1 LMLLPRALRSRLL
14 VLVLLAFACGACSTW
29 PRGAT
34 RNAPEFPPQAAPAA
48 PRRATAS
55 NSDPGD
61 LLEARQQL
69 AQAEAL
75 VEQTRSLVAGWTGAD
90 ADLVQARGASAQ
102 GEAAEVRVYAREALA
117 RAEEALSDHYARM
130 ANAELARSYTFSG
143 LDDGQLLQL
152 RAAEEILVTGN
163 SRLAY
168 GRLRELNRQ
177 LEKRIRTY
185 TVRSGDSL
193 WVIAGRPEVY
203 ANSLLWP
210 LIWQANVTV
219 IPNPDRLR
227 RGQVLKVRP
236 HPNVD
241 EIADAVDTARGER
254 KKKPEPGTT
263 PRIGDIREA
272 GE

>member
-1 LMLLPRALRSRLL
+1 MPLPRWLFSSSSILPLAL
-14 VLVLLAFACGACSTW
+14 ACGACGLRA
-29 PRGAT
+29 PARA
-34 RNAPEFPPQAAPAA
+34 APEYPPPPSPIARPAPAPPNA
-48 PRRATAS
+48 ES
-55 NSDPGD
+55 
-61 LLEARQQL
+61 RQAQEEL
-69 AQAEAL
+69 QQAEAV
-75 VEQTRSLVAGWTGAD
+75 VEQTRHLIPGWSAAD
-90 ADLVQARGASAQ
+90 GDLVEARAALAQ
-102 GEAAEVRVYAREALA
+102 GELAQVRVGAREALA
-117 RAEEALSDHYARM
+117 RAEEALSDHYARK
-130 ANAELARSYTFSG
+130 ANEELARSYTFSG

-219 IPNPDRLR
+219 IPDPNRLR
-227 RGQVLKVRP
+227 SGQLLKLRP
-236 HPNVD
+236 HPSVD
-241 EIADAVDTARGER
+241 EIADAVDVARGNTR
-254 KKKPEPGTT
+254 KKPPPGTT
-263 PRIGDIREA
+263 PQIGEIREA
-272 GE
+272 GD

>member
-1 LMLLPRALRSRLL
+1 MLLPRALSHPRWC
-14 VLVLLAFACGACSTW
+14 VLVLAFACGGCGIRPHAR
-29 PRGAT
+29 P
-34 RNAPEFPPQAAPAA
+34 APEFPPPSAQSMPASRSLAPGNAVELNA
-48 PRRATAS
+48 
-55 NSDPGD
+55 
-61 LLEARQQL
+61 ARQQL
-69 AQAEAL
+69 QQAE
-75 VEQTRSLVAGWTGAD
+75 VIVRQTRDLIAGWNGAEG
-90 ADLVQARGASAQ
+90 DLVQARAALSQ
-102 GEAAEVRVYAREALA
+102 GETAQARAAAREALA
-117 RAEEALSDHYARM
+117 RAEAALSDHYARL
-130 ANAELARSYTFSG
+130 ANQELARSYGYSG

-210 LIWQANVTV
+210 LIWQANATI
-219 IPNPDRLR
+219 IPDPNRLR
-227 RGQVLKVRP
+227 SGQRLKLRP
-236 HPNVD
+236 HPSTQ
-241 EIADAVDTARGER
+241 EIADAVDIARGNR
-254 KKKPEPGTT
+254 KKKIEAGTT

-272 GE
+272 DE